1 MHRTIIAFI
10 GGLALGS
17 SVVAGV
23 TAFGQAS
30 APARTSVA
38 QLRLYTIDKGRLDD
52 FAAAWRAGVYP
63 LRTRLG
69 YRIPFAA
76 KIPSTNQFVWLL
88 MYAGPES
95 WEQKEAAYYASDDRK
110 RLSPDPA
117 QWIARPEQLMVDPVI
132 VDAAA
137 ARFPVGNSE
146 AELAAL
152 EQALVKSVV
161 GGDRATYSAILD
173 PDWRTI
179 DTLGRVRAKA
189 DVLEQLFAGPSPIAD
204 GTIDAVSVRLFGDAA
219 VVTGRTTATPRAGA
233 TIVLRFTDVFIRR
246 DGRWQVVASQGTR
259 IAP

>member
-1 MHRTIIAFI
+1 MRRTVIAFI
-10 GGLALGS
+10 AGLALGS
-17 SVVAGV
+17 VAAGV

-63 LRTRLG
+63 LRTKLG

-76 KIPSTNQFVWLL
+76 KIPSSNQFVWLL
-88 MYAGPES
+88 TYNGPES

-137 ARFPVGNSE
+137 APASVGNSE

-152 EQALVKSVV
+152 EQALIKSALA
-161 GGDRATYSAILD
+161 GDRETYNAILD

-179 DTLGRVRAKA
+179 DILGRLRTKT
-189 DVLEQLFAGPSPIAD
+189 DVLEQLFGRPSPFA
-204 GTIDAVSVRLFGDAA
+204 GGAIDDVSVRLFGDVAI
-219 VVTGRTTATPRAGA
+219 VNGRTTATPTSGA
-233 TIVLRFTDVFIRR
+233 AIVLRFTDVFMQRN
-246 DGRWQVVASQGTR
+246 GRWQVVASQGTR